1 MPSPKSSIPDIGTA
15 SLRKTNRQL
24 AYERALCI
32 NKSHF
37 GETVLGRN
45 MTETKVLEAKLEQ
58 LEKDKLMLERDH
70 FWKQRQFLISKAFD
84 KERRLRYSMLLNR
97 ISLKDEDNK
106 ELNLTPEDSHKLPS
120 ITDVDVSL
128 THQFFPG
135 KIDSETS
142 SNYKLILQRKRKLK
156 ATVNVLRAALELSKK
171 NRERK
176 KMHVKNDENS
186 LETFSQGPGVQS
198 TIDSENLESSEKHI
212 MEVRKNNFL
221 KLVVKNWKSFKRPNT
236 EPEPPKKTSSE
247 INRKSSSSQLPN
259 RLLERRQ
266 SLVRTNTD
274 ELLLRLAKTLP
285 PQVLNE
291 TNSNNLSDIS
301 SVLGFSS
308 RNKALRQREL
318 SVLRRPVLSDDRFLN
333 LQNSLI
339 RSSTIL

>member
-1 MPSPKSSIPDIGTA
+1 MPAPKSPIPDIGTA
-15 SLRKTNRQL
+15 SLRKTNRQV

-32 NKSHF
+32 NKSNF

-58 LEKDKLMLERDH
+58 LEKDKLMLERDY
-70 FWKQRQFLISKAFD
+70 FWRQRQFLIAKAFD
-84 KERRLRYSMLLNR
+84 KDHRLKYSMLLNR

-106 ELNLTPEDSHKLPS
+106 ELNQTSEDSHKLPPTS
-120 ITDVDVSL
+120 DVDVSL
-128 THQFFPG
+128 TYQFFPG

-142 SNYKLILQRKRKLK
+142 SNYKLIRQRKRKLK
-156 ATVNVLRAALELSKK
+156 ATANVLRAALELSKK

-176 KMHVKNDENS
+176 KTQNGENS
-186 LETFSQGPGVQS
+186 RETRLQQSGVQS
-198 TIDSENLESSEKHI
+198 TVEYENLESSEKHI

-221 KLVVKNWKSFKRPNT
+221 KLIVKNWKSFKRPKT
-236 EPEPPKKTSSE
+236 ELEPPNKTSSE
-247 INRKSSSSQLPN
+247 TKRKLSSSQLPN

-285 PQVLNE
+285 PQVLKE
-291 TNSNNLSDIS
+291 TNSNKLSDIS

-308 RNKALRQREL
+308 RNKALKQREL
-318 SVLRRPVLSDDRFLN
+318 SILRRPVLVDDRFVN